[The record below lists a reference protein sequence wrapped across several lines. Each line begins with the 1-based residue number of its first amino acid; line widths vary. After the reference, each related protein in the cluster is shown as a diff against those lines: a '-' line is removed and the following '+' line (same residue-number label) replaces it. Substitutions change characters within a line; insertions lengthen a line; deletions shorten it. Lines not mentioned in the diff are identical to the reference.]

1 MGLFVG
7 MTTLDLIYLAP
18 QLPRSDEKIVAID
31 SSTAAG
37 GPATNGISIPGQS
50 GETAQ
55 RDRAAFEYD
64 DDSG

>member
-1 MGLFVG
+1 MAVVPGNAMGLFVG

-31 SSTAAG
+31 STTAAG
-37 GPATNGISIPGQS
+37 GRPAS
-50 GETAQ
+50 
-55 RDRAAFEYD
+55 EYD